1 MPQGRR
7 PNGGGMHARSTSI
20 RGNLSNLDAGIAYV
34 RDEVLPTIAQ
44 QEGCTGL
51 SMLPDRDSGRC
62 IVATAW
68 ADEHAM
74 RATAGEDR
82 TVQHRL
88 LHTLGG
94 EHADVQEWDI
104 AVLHRDRPA
113 GDGAGAQVTWARIAP
128 NHMDDLLDAYRHN
141 LMPKLQEL
149 PGFCSVSML
158 VDRRNSRTVSVTS
171 FENRD
176 AAELVR
182 KHARTLREQFAQ
194 AMGPRGGDVPEMGLV
209 PAPLHAPEA
218 VGSPGAPRRPSS
230 PGAPTD

>member
-1 MPQGRR
+1 
-7 PNGGGMHARSTSI
+7 MHARSTSI
-20 RGNLSNLDAGIAYV
+20 RGNPTDLDAGIAYV
-34 RDEVLPTIAQ
+34 RDEVLPAIQ
-44 QEGCTGL
+44 QTEGFVGL
-51 SMLPDRDSGRC
+51 SMLADRESGRC

-68 ADEHAM
+68 VDEQAM

-94 EHADVQEWDI
+94 HHADVQEWEI
-104 AVLHRDRPA
+104 AILHRDRPA

-128 NHMDDLLDAYRHN
+128 NHLDDLLDAYRSN

-171 FENRD
+171 FETRE
-176 AAELVR
+176 ALELVR
-182 KHARTLREQFAQ
+182 KHARSLREQFAR
-194 AMGPRGGDVPEMGLV
+194 AMGARIVDVAEMDLALAHLRVPETV
-209 PAPLHAPEA
+209 
-218 VGSPGAPRRPSS
+218 
-230 PGAPTD
+230 

>member
-1 MPQGRR
+1 
-7 PNGGGMHARSTSI
+7 MHARSTSI
-20 RGNLSNLDAGIAYV
+20 RGNAAHLDAAIAYV
-34 RDEVLPTIAQ
+34 RDDVLPTVRTTD
-44 QEGCTGL
+44 GCVGL
-51 SMLPDRDSGRC
+51 SLLADRERGRC

-68 ADEHAM
+68 TDEHAM
-74 RATAGEDR
+74 RATAAEDR

-128 NHMDDLLDAYRHN
+128 NHLDDLLDAYRHN
-141 LMPKLQEL
+141 LLAKLQEL

-158 VDRRNSRTVSVTS
+158 VDRRLGRTVSVTS

-176 AAELVR
+176 AAGLVR
-182 KHARTLREQFAQ
+182 KHARSLREQFAQ
-194 AMGPRGGDVPEMGLV
+194 AMGAKIVDVAEMDLV
-209 PAPLHAPEA
+209 LAHLHVPEA
-218 VGSPGAPRRPSS
+218 V
-230 PGAPTD
+230 